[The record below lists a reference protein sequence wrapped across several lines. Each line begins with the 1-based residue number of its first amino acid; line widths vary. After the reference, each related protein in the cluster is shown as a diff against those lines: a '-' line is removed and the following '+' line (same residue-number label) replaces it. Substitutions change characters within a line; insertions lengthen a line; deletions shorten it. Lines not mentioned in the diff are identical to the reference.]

1 MITRP
6 FVPLSLACFGSLFA
20 TFATASAQ
28 TIFFIG
34 GQVGATQGADAA
46 VMTYLQDRYG
56 AENVTYKQ
64 ASAAVANEEDT
75 FDVLVISSTP
85 GSGAMR
91 NKFHDSAIPVVNWE
105 EAIADN
111 GAGEYMITAGRPKDN
126 VATDHVITILE
137 DHPITAGFAV
147 GTDVTISTGQT
158 EVWWSNGQQA
168 PGSLSLAHEMGDPSR
183 LFLTIV
189 EKDGELNNGN
199 LAEERRVMLGMTD
212 NTFNSFTDDMKTI
225 FGQSIDWALGISGGA
240 EPMRILS
247 IERDEDTNMI
257 TIVWDSK
264 PGKSYSLDVSPDL
277 TSWPG
282 DIEDSIAAS
291 ADSETTSLTFS
302 AELVDPGRTFFRIRE
317 VE

>member
-1 MITRP
+1 VKTCP
-6 FVPLSLACFGSLFA
+6 TVPRFLTAISVFLLGNFTS
-20 TFATASAQ
+20 ASAQ

-34 GQVGATQGADAA
+34 GEVEATQGADAA

-64 ASAAVANEEDT
+64 ASAAVANEEDP

-91 NKFHDSAIPVVNWE
+91 NKFHDSSIPVVNWE

-111 GAGEYMITAGRPKDN
+111 GGGEYMITAVAKDN

-158 EVWWSNGQQA
+158 EVWWSTGQQA
-168 PGSLSLAHEMGDPSR
+168 PGSLSLAHEMDDTTR
-183 LFLTIV
+183 LFFTIV

-199 LAEERRVMLGMTD
+199 FAEERRVMLGMTD
-212 NTFNSFTDDMKTI
+212 NTFDSFTDDGKAL
-225 FGQSIDWALGISGGA
+225 FGQSIDWALGISGDVK
-240 EPMRILS
+240 PLRIQK
-247 IERDEDTNMI
+247 INHDKPTNMI
-257 TIVWDSK
+257 TITWNSK
-264 PGKSYSLDVSPDL
+264 ANKVYSLDVSVDL
-277 TSWPG
+277 TDWPL
-282 DIEDSIAAS
+282 DIEDSIPAAV
-291 ADSETTSLTFS
+291 DSETTSITFS
-302 AELVDPGRTFFRIRE
+302 TDGLAGRTFFRIRE